1 MKLFS
6 GIIMTSLFFSILC
19 VMFTLE
25 DHSVWAAAESPSYQV
40 YDNTVKIDII
50 SQKQIEGVAGQ
61 IIKIDGVI
69 TNPTTSS
76 ESIKGIA
83 YISIVD
89 LDNNIPIDLEDWSAQ
104 KGIYISPI
112 APGKSIPTQWS
123 LRLVQAGSYA
133 VNIIFL
139 KENTSGTGN
148 GDLTGLIAS
157 SSVFLKVD
165 PKINLNPGNVLPVAF
180 GTPAALIAIFGA
192 IGYMRGKKSGV
203 YR

>member
-6 GIIMTSLFFSILC
+6 GIIMTLLFFSVLC
-19 VMFTLE
+19 VMFTL
-25 DHSVWAAAESPSYQV
+25 DHSVFAAAELPSYQV
-40 YDNTVKIDII
+40 YDNAKIDIT
-50 SQKQIEGVAGQ
+50 SPKQIEGVAGQ

-69 TNPTTSS
+69 TNPTVSS
-76 ESIKGIA
+76 ESIQGIA

-104 KGIYISPI
+104 KGIYVSPI

-123 LRLVQAGSYA
+123 LRLVQAGSYQ
-133 VNIIFL
+133 VSIIFL
-139 KENTSGTGN
+139 KENSTAIVNS
-148 GDLTGLIAS
+148 DLTRPIAS

-180 GTPAALIAIFGA
+180 GIPAALIAIFGT
-192 IGYMRGKKSGV
+192 IGYMRGKRSGV